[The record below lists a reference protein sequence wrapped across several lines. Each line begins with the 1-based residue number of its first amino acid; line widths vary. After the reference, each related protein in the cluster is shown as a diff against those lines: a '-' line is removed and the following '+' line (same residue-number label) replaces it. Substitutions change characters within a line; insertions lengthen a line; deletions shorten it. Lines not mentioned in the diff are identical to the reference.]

1 MNKKIVLAITPPFND
16 NYLPIGIGIVKA
28 LIKDKYD
35 VKCMDLRLDLKNKI
49 FSYCDDLYDAEISEN
64 TYLGFLPLSCSS
76 SFFIKSQTSGASKE
90 RLIFRFDI
98 PNSGPENLYLILA
111 RLL

>member
-49 FSYCDDLYDAEISEN
+49 FSYCDDLYEKSKLLHYVII
-64 TYLGFLPLSCSS
+64 Y
-76 SFFIKSQTSGASKE
+76 IKNNKRSTWCNGRIYIRGNLIGA
-90 RLIFRFDI
+90 
-98 PNSGPENLYLILA
+98 YCVM
-111 RLL
+111 